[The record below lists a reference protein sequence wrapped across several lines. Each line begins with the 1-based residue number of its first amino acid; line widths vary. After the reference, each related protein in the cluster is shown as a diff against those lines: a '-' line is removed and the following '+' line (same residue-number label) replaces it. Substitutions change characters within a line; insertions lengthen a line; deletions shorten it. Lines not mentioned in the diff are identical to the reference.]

1 MNGKAGLSLA
11 ILRYFLCCVF
21 LLRRCHSVYTDECL
35 RARKFENVG
44 KGEIKYILL
53 RFYLI
58 SILTSNAL
66 TLSLGC
72 CEKLTTILK
81 VNCIFNHDHY
91 LFDKTQRVPLRCHN
105 RDN

>member
-11 ILRYFLCCVF
+11 ILRYFLCCVL

-58 SILTSNAL
+58 SILTSNVL

-72 CEKLTTILK
+72 CEKVDYDSQSKLYFLS
-81 VNCIFNHDHY
+81 
-91 LFDKTQRVPLRCHN
+91 
-105 RDN
+105 

>member
-1 MNGKAGLSLA
+1 MNCKAGLLLA
-11 ILRYFLCCVF
+11 VLHYFLCCVL

-44 KGEIKYILL
+44 KGKIKYILL

-58 SILTSNAL
+58 SVLTSNAL

-72 CEKLTTILK
+72 YEKLTTIHSQSKLY
-81 VNCIFNHDHY
+81 F
-91 LFDKTQRVPLRCHN
+91 LS
-105 RDN
+105 

>member
-58 SILTSNAL
+58 PVSILTSNAL

-81 VNCIFNHDHY
+81 VNCIFYHDHDIFY
-91 LFDKTQRVPLRCHN
+91 QRVPLRCYN

>member
-1 MNGKAGLSLA
+1 MNGKTGLSLA
-11 ILRYFLCCVF
+11 ILRYFLCCVL

-58 SILTSNAL
+58 SILTSNVL

-72 CEKLTTILK
+72 CEKVDYDSQSKLYFLS
-81 VNCIFNHDHY
+81 
-91 LFDKTQRVPLRCHN
+91 
-105 RDN
+105 

>member
-21 LLRRCHSVYTDECL
+21 LLYSVYTDECL

-44 KGEIKYILL
+44 KGEIKCILL

-81 VNCIFNHDHY
+81 VNCIFYHDHY
-91 LFDKTQRVPLRCHN
+91 LFDKTQRVPLR
-105 RDN
+105 

>member
-81 VNCIFNHDHY
+81 VNCIFYHDHY
-91 LFDKTQRVPLRCHN
+91 LFDKTQRVPLRCYS

>member
-1 MNGKAGLSLA
+1 MCNDNGAVIFKMLSEIFRL
-11 ILRYFLCCVF
+11 
-21 LLRRCHSVYTDECL
+21 
-35 RARKFENVG
+35 ARKFENVG

-81 VNCIFNHDHY
+81 VNCIFYHDHY
-91 LFDKTQRVPLRCHN
+91 LFDKTQRVPLRCYN

>member
-11 ILRYFLCCVF
+11 ILRYFLCFVF

-53 RFYLI
+53 RF
-58 SILTSNAL
+58 
-66 TLSLGC
+66 
-72 CEKLTTILK
+72 
-81 VNCIFNHDHY
+81 
-91 LFDKTQRVPLRCHN
+91 
-105 RDN
+105 

>member
-21 LLRRCHSVYTDECL
+21 LLRCHSVYTDECL

-58 SILTSNAL
+58 SILTSNVL

-81 VNCIFNHDHY
+81 VNCIFYHDHY
-91 LFDKTQRVPLRCHN
+91 LFDKTQRVPLR
-105 RDN
+105 

>member
-1 MNGKAGLSLA
+1 MNCKAGLALA
-11 ILRYFLCCVF
+11 VLHYFLCFVF
-21 LLRRCHSVYTDECL
+21 LLRRCHSVYADECL

-44 KGEIKYILL
+44 KGKIKYTLL

-72 CEKLTTILK
+72 CEKLITILN
-81 VNCIFNHDHY
+81 VNYIFFIIIIY
-91 LFDKTQRVPLRCHN
+91 FTRISTPLRCN
-105 RDN
+105 SRDC